1 LRLFSLQCAALQKA
15 ITRDRFSDR
24 RAPYV
29 WKMRDSLAPKIE
41 TAEPSPLLSL
51 ALRAAGGDLEAT
63 REVIEAIA
71 PRVVR
76 VVRAIVGPSHVDA
89 DDVAQ
94 QALIAVV
101 QAMPRFRGECEPASY
116 ATRIAVRTAITA
128 RRKARTWTSR
138 HDAGVELAEI
148 PSSKSD
154 APLEEVRAERRRAI
168 LRELLDA
175 LPEEQADA
183 LALKFVMGWSLEEI
197 AAASSVPVNTVRSR
211 MRLAKEAMRKR
222 IEADP
227 SLADELEV
235 PT

>member
-1 LRLFSLQCAALQKA
+1 
-15 ITRDRFSDR
+15 
-24 RAPYV
+24 
-29 WKMRDSLAPKIE
+29 MRDGLASNHD
-41 TAEPSPLLSL
+41 TAEPSELLSL

-63 REVIEAIA
+63 REVIEAVA

-76 VVRAIVGPSHVDA
+76 VVRAIVGPSYAEA

-128 RRKARTWTSR
+128 RRRARAWVNR

-148 PSSKSD
+148 PTAKD
-154 APLEEVRAERRRAI
+154 APLDEVRAERRRAI

-183 LALKFVMGWSLEEI
+183 LAMKFVMGWSLEEI
-197 AAASSVPVNTVRSR
+197 AAATNVPVNTVRSR
-211 MRLAKEAMRKR
+211 MRLAKEAMRRR

-235 PT
+235 LT

>member
-1 LRLFSLQCAALQKA
+1 
-15 ITRDRFSDR
+15 
-24 RAPYV
+24 
-29 WKMRDSLAPKIE
+29 MRDSLAPKIE
-41 TAEPSPLLSL
+41 TAEPSALLAL

-63 REVIEAIA
+63 REVIEAVA

-76 VVRAIVGPSHVDA
+76 VVRAIVGPAHVDA

-116 ATRIAVRTAITA
+116 AARIAVRTAIHA
-128 RRKARTWTSR
+128 RRKSRAWANR
-138 HDAGVELAEI
+138 HDTGVELAEV
-148 PSSKSD
+148 PSPLRD
-154 APLEEVRAERRRAI
+154 APLDEVRAERRRTI

-197 AAASSVPVNTVRSR
+197 SAATNVPVNTVRSR
-211 MRLAKEAMRKR
+211 MRLAKEAMRRR

-235 PT
+235 LT

>member
-1 LRLFSLQCAALQKA
+1 
-15 ITRDRFSDR
+15 
-24 RAPYV
+24 
-29 WKMRDSLAPKIE
+29 MRESLAPNLE
-41 TAEPSPLLSL
+41 TAEPSALLAM

-63 REVIEAIA
+63 RQVIEAVA

-76 VVRAIVGPSHVDA
+76 VVRAIVGPSHAEA

-128 RRKARTWTSR
+128 RRKARAWVNR
-138 HDAGVELAEI
+138 HDAGVELAEL
-148 PSSKSD
+148 PSKD
-154 APLEEVRAERRRAI
+154 APLEDMHAERRRVI
-168 LRELLDA
+168 LRDLLDA

-183 LALKFVMGWSLEEI
+183 LALKFVMGWTLEEI
-197 AAASSVPVNTVRSR
+197 AAATNVPVNTVRSR
-211 MRLAKEAMRKR
+211 MRLAKEAMRRR
-222 IEADP
+222 IESDS

-235 PT
+235 LT

>member
-1 LRLFSLQCAALQKA
+1 
-15 ITRDRFSDR
+15 
-24 RAPYV
+24 
-29 WKMRDSLAPKIE
+29 MRESLAPKLE
-41 TAEPSPLLSL
+41 TAEPSALLAM

-63 REVIEAIA
+63 RQVIEAVA

-76 VVRAIVGPSHVDA
+76 VVRAIVGPSHAEA

-128 RRKARTWTSR
+128 RRKSRAWVNR
-138 HDAGVELAEI
+138 HDTGVELSEL
-148 PSSKSD
+148 PSKD

-168 LRELLDA
+168 LRDLLDA

-183 LALKFVMGWSLEEI
+183 LALKFVMGWTLEEI
-197 AAASSVPVNTVRSR
+197 AAATNVAVNTVRSR
-211 MRLAKEAMRKR
+211 MRLAKEAMRRR

-227 SLADELEV
+227 SIADELEV
-235 PT
+235 LT